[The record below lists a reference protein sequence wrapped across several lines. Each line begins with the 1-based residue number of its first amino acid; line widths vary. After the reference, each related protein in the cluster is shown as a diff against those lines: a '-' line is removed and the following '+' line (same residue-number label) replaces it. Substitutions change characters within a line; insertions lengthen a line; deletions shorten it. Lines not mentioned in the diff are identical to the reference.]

1 MAEKDKKTKSSD
13 VESQLKRM
21 EEEYGLNDKG
31 SYLSKDIVSEWT
43 INPKKAFD
51 VIGEIGKAAAQAF
64 NMFDGDPLK
73 FLDEQATSVQNS
85 FGLTKQRMGEF
96 KNLIADTI
104 PELAKMGIS
113 QDQAL
118 LTTTD
123 AMEAMGTAASIGQEA
138 IVDLAATNKLTG
150 VSVKLLA
157 ENFREVGVSIYD
169 VSDQMKEVVNYAKSV
184 GVSVSGVST
193 KVSGSIKQMNL
204 FNFENGVEGLTK
216 MAVQSQRLGVDMAK
230 TFTLAEK
237 LMSPEKAIEMSSALQ
252 RLGVTSSQLLDPLRA
267 MDLAQNDPEELQN
280 QMVELSKQFTKFNEE
295 TGKMEIMPDGKR
307 RLREIATELG
317 LNANEFAS
325 MSIKAADFDRKLSQL
340 KLPDFASESKETKEL
355 IASMAQI
362 KDGVAT
368 INIKDEKTGEVLLKQ
383 VDQLTPE
390 DIESLKVSQEEKA
403 KSVEELAYD
412 QLTVQQQI
420 NAGVNG
426 IRSAAA
432 LGRATSAPVEKLFKA
447 AMDSQKIVSK
457 EAADRFTTK
466 GVRSDVSSLTQKFED
481 YITKGIAGDE
491 AGQQSAKDQFG
502 KNLVALE
509 EKMITSSQKYFE
521 DVVSKIG
528 QNFKQAYEAP
538 KETKS
543 TVDFNIKSEV
553 KVNGDENTKDL
564 SAESWDRI
572 WNQKLNDP
580 VWLENFKRISGG
592 SNQPSATV
600 GAKIP

>member
-1 MAEKDKKTKSSD
+1 MATSGDT
-13 VESQLKRM
+13 VT
-21 EEEYGLNDKG
+21 NDKG
-31 SYLSKDIVSEWT
+31 SYFPKEVVSEWT
-43 INPKKAFD
+43 INPEQALT
-51 VIGEIGKAAAQAF
+51 VIKEIGAAASQAF
-64 NMFDGDPLK
+64 KMFDGEPLK
-73 FLDEQATSVQNS
+73 FLDEQATAVQNS

-96 KNLIADTI
+96 KNLIADTV

-118 LTTTD
+118 KTTTD

-150 VSVKLLA
+150 VSVKTLA

-184 GVSVSGVST
+184 GVSVSGVAG

-216 MAVQSQRLGVDMAK
+216 MAVQSQRLGVDMSK
-230 TFTLAEK
+230 TFALAEK

-280 QMVELSKQFTKFNEE
+280 QMVELSKQLTKFNEE
-295 TGKMEIMPDGKR
+295 TGKMEIMPGSKR
-307 RLREIATELG
+307 RLREIAKELG
-317 LNANEFAS
+317 MNGEELAS

-412 QLTVQQQI
+412 QLTQLEQI
-420 NAGVNG
+420 NSGINGV
-426 IRSAAA
+426 RSAAA

-457 EAADRFTTK
+457 EAADKFTTK

-491 AGQQSAKDQFG
+491 AGQTVAMQEFG

>member
-1 MAEKDKKTKSSD
+1 MATSGDT
-13 VESQLKRM
+13 VT
-21 EEEYGLNDKG
+21 NDKG

-43 INPKKAFD
+43 INPKQALT
-51 VIGEIGKAAAQAF
+51 VIKEIGAAAQAF

-118 LTTTD
+118 KTTTD

-150 VSVKLLA
+150 VSVKTLA

-184 GVSVSGVST
+184 GVSVSGVAG

-230 TFTLAEK
+230 TFALAED
-237 LMSPEKAIEMSSALQ
+237 LMSPERAINLSSALQ

-295 TGKMEIMPDGKR
+295 TGKMEIMPGSKR

-317 LNANEFAS
+317 MNGEELAS

-412 QLTVQQQI
+412 QLTQLEQI
-420 NAGVNG
+420 NSGINGV
-426 IRSAAA
+426 RSAAA

-491 AGQQSAKDQFG
+491 AGQTVAMQEFG

>member
-1 MAEKDKKTKSSD
+1 MPEEDKKTKSSD
-13 VESQLKRM
+13 VESQLKGM
-21 EEEYGLNDKG
+21 EEKYGLNDKG

-118 LTTTD
+118 STTTE

-150 VSVKLLA
+150 VSVKSLA

-184 GVSVSGVST
+184 GVSVSGVAG

-237 LMSPEKAIEMSSALQ
+237 LMSPESAIEMSSALQ

-295 TGKMEIMPDGKR
+295 TGKMEIMPGGKR
-307 RLREIATELG
+307 RLREIAKELG
-317 LNANEFAS
+317 LNADEFAS

-340 KLPDFASESKETKEL
+340 KLPDFASENKETKEL

-412 QLTVQQQI
+412 QLTQLEQI
-420 NAGVNG
+420 NSGINGV
-426 IRSAAA
+426 RSAAA

-457 EAADRFTTK
+457 EAADKFTTK

-491 AGQQSAKDQFG
+491 AGQKVTMEEFG

-564 SAESWDRI
+564 SVESWDRI

>member
-1 MAEKDKKTKSSD
+1 MATSGDT
-13 VESQLKRM
+13 VT
-21 EEEYGLNDKG
+21 NDKG
-31 SYLSKDIVSEWT
+31 SYFPKEVVSEWT
-43 INPKKAFD
+43 INPKQALT
-51 VIGEIGKAAAQAF
+51 VIKEIGAAASQAF
-64 NMFDGDPLK
+64 KMFDGEPLK
-73 FLDEQATSVQNS
+73 FLDEQATAVQNS

-96 KNLIADTI
+96 KNLIADTV

-118 LTTTD
+118 KTTTE

-184 GVSVSGVST
+184 GVSVSGVAG

-216 MAVQSQRLGVDMAK
+216 MAVQSQRLGVDMSK
-230 TFTLAEK
+230 TFALAEK

-295 TGKMEIMPDGKR
+295 TGKMEIMPGGKR
-307 RLREIATELG
+307 RLREIAKELDLG
-317 LNANEFAS
+317 ADEFAS

-340 KLPDFASESKETKEL
+340 KLPDFASENKETKEL

-412 QLTVQQQI
+412 QLTQLEQI
-420 NAGVNG
+420 NSGINGV
-426 IRSAAA
+426 RSAAA

-491 AGQQSAKDQFG
+491 AGQKVAMEEFG

>member
-1 MAEKDKKTKSSD
+1 
-13 VESQLKRM
+13 
-21 EEEYGLNDKG
+21 
-31 SYLSKDIVSEWT
+31 
-43 INPKKAFD
+43 
-51 VIGEIGKAAAQAF
+51 
-64 NMFDGDPLK
+64 
-73 FLDEQATSVQNS
+73 
-85 FGLTKQRMGEF
+85 
-96 KNLIADTI
+96 
-104 PELAKMGIS
+104 
-113 QDQAL
+113 
-118 LTTTD
+118 
-123 AMEAMGTAASIGQEA
+123 
-138 IVDLAATNKLTG
+138 
-150 VSVKLLA
+150 
-157 ENFREVGVSIYD
+157 
-169 VSDQMKEVVNYAKSV
+169 MKEVVNYAKSV
-184 GVSVSGVST
+184 GVSVSGVAG

-216 MAVQSQRLGVDMAK
+216 MAVQSQRLGVDMSK
-230 TFTLAEK
+230 TFALAEK

-295 TGKMEIMPDGKR
+295 TGKMEIMPGSKR

-317 LNANEFAS
+317 MNGEELAS

-412 QLTVQQQI
+412 QLTQLEQI
-420 NAGVNG
+420 NSGINGV
-426 IRSAAA
+426 RSAAA

-491 AGQQSAKDQFG
+491 AGQKVAMEEFG

>member
-1 MAEKDKKTKSSD
+1 MAENEKPKSSD
-13 VESQLKRM
+13 AESQLKGM
-21 EEEYGLNDKG
+21 QEKYGLDDKG
-31 SYLSKDIVSEWT
+31 SYLSKDIVSEWK
-43 INPKKAFD
+43 INPMGAFD
-51 VIGEIGKAAAQAF
+51 VIGEISKSAAQAF
-64 NMFDGDPLK
+64 NMFDGEPLK
-73 FLDEQATSVQNS
+73 FLDEQANSVQKS

-113 QDQAL
+113 QDEAL
-118 LTTTD
+118 KTTKE
-123 AMEAMGTAASIGQEA
+123 AMDAMGTAASIGQEA
-138 IVDLAATNKLTG
+138 IVDLAATSKITG
-150 VSVKLLA
+150 VEVKDLA
-157 ENFREVGVSIYD
+157 ANFREVGVSIYD
-169 VSDQMKEVVNYAKSV
+169 VSDQMKDVVTYAKSV

-193 KVSGSIKQMNL
+193 KVSGQLKQMNL
-204 FNFENGVEGLTK
+204 FNFENGVGGLTK
-216 MAVQSQRLGVDMAK
+216 MAVQSQRLGVSMDK

-237 LMSPEKAIEMSSALQ
+237 LMSPEAAIDMSAALQ
-252 RLGVTSSQLLDPLRA
+252 RLGVTSSELLDPLRA
-267 MDLAQNDPEELQN
+267 MDLAQNNPEELQN

-295 TGKMEIMPDGKR
+295 TGKMEIMPGGKR

-317 LNANEFAS
+317 YNAEEFAS

-390 DIESLKVSQEEKA
+390 DIESLKISQEEKA
-403 KSVEELAYD
+403 KTVEELAYD
-412 QLTVQQQI
+412 QLTELEQI
-420 NAGVNG
+420 NSGINGV
-426 IRSAAA
+426 RTAAA
-432 LGRATSAPVEKLFKA
+432 LGRATSAPVEKLYQA
-447 AMDSQKIVSK
+447 MMDSQKIVSK
-457 EAADRFTTK
+457 EAGERFTTK
-466 GVRSDVSSLTQKFED
+466 GVRSDVSSLTQQFED
-481 YITKGIAGDE
+481 YITKGIAGDKE
-491 AGQQSAKDQFG
+491 GQQSAKEQFG
-502 KNLVALE
+502 ANLVALE

-521 DVVSKIG
+521 DVVNKIG

-543 TVDFNIKSEV
+543 IVDFNIKSEV

-580 VWLENFKRISGG
+580 VWLENFKRISSG
-592 SNQPSATV
+592 SNQPTATV

>member
-1 MAEKDKKTKSSD
+1 MAENEKPKSSD
-13 VESQLKRM
+13 AESQLKGM
-21 EEEYGLNDKG
+21 QEKYGLDDKG
-31 SYLSKDIVSEWT
+31 SYLSKDIVSEWK
-43 INPKKAFD
+43 INPMGAFD
-51 VIGEIGKAAAQAF
+51 VIGEISKSAAQAF
-64 NMFDGDPLK
+64 NMFDGEPLK
-73 FLDEQATSVQNS
+73 FLDEQANSVQKS

-113 QDQAL
+113 QDEAL
-118 LTTTD
+118 KTTKE
-123 AMEAMGTAASIGQEA
+123 AMDAMGTAASIGQEA
-138 IVDLAATNKLTG
+138 IVDLAATSKLTG
-150 VSVKLLA
+150 VGVKDLA
-157 ENFREVGVSIYD
+157 ANFREVGVSIYD
-169 VSDQMKEVVNYAKSV
+169 VGDQMKDVVTYAKSV
-184 GVSVSGVST
+184 GVSVSGVAG
-193 KVSGSIKQMNL
+193 KVSGQLKQMNL

-216 MAVQSQRLGVDMAK
+216 MAVQSQRLGVSMDK

-237 LMSPEKAIEMSSALQ
+237 LMSPEAAIDMSAALQ
-252 RLGVTSSQLLDPLRA
+252 RLGVTSSELLDPLRA
-267 MDLAQNDPEELQN
+267 MDLAQNNPEELQN

-295 TGKMEIMPDGKR
+295 TGKMEIMPGGKR

-317 LNANEFAS
+317 YNAEEFAS

-390 DIESLKVSQEEKA
+390 DIESLKISQEEKA
-403 KSVEELAYD
+403 KTVEELAYD
-412 QLTVQQQI
+412 QLTELEQI
-420 NAGVNG
+420 NSGINGV
-426 IRSAAA
+426 RTAAA
-432 LGRATSAPVEKLFKA
+432 FGRATSAPVEKLYQA
-447 AMDSQKIVSK
+447 MMDSQKIVSK
-457 EAADRFTTK
+457 EAGERFTTK
-466 GVRSDVSSLTQKFED
+466 GVRSDVSSLTQQFED
-481 YITKGIAGDE
+481 YITKGIAGDKE
-491 AGQQSAKDQFG
+491 GQQSAKEQFG
-502 KNLVALE
+502 ANLVALE

-521 DVVSKIG
+521 DVVNKIG

-543 TVDFNIKSEV
+543 IVDFNIKSEV

-592 SNQPSATV
+592 SNQPTATV

>member
-1 MAEKDKKTKSSD
+1 MTGDTTT
-13 VESQLKRM
+13 
-21 EEEYGLNDKG
+21 DKG
-31 SYLSKDIVSEWT
+31 SYLPKDVVTEWK
-43 INPKKAFD
+43 INPLGALET
-51 VIGEIGKAAAQAF
+51 IGEIGKAASQAF
-64 NMFDGDPLK
+64 NMFDGEPLK

-104 PELAKMGIS
+104 PELTKMGIS
-113 QDQAL
+113 QDEAL
-118 LTTTD
+118 KTTTE
-123 AMEAMGTAASIGQEA
+123 AMSAMGTAASIGQEA
-138 IVDLAATNKLTG
+138 IVDLAATSKITG
-150 VSVKLLA
+150 VQVKNLA
-157 ENFREVGVSIYD
+157 ANFREVGVSIYD
-169 VSDQMKEVVNYAKSV
+169 VSDQMKDVVNYAKSV
-184 GVSVSGVST
+184 GVSVSGVAG
-193 KVSGSIKQMNL
+193 KVSGQLKQMNL
-204 FNFENGVEGLTK
+204 FNFENGVGGLTK
-216 MAVQSQRLGVDMAK
+216 MAVQSERLGVDMAK
-230 TFTLAEK
+230 TFALAEN

-295 TGKMEIMPDGKR
+295 TGKMEIMPGGKR
-307 RLREIATELG
+307 RLREIAKELG
-317 LNANEFAS
+317 LNADEFAS

-368 INIKDEKTGEVLLKQ
+368 INIKDEKTGEVVLKQ

-390 DIESLKVSQEEKA
+390 DIDKLKVSQEESS

-412 QLTVQQQI
+412 QLTELQQI
-420 NAGVNG
+420 NSGINGV
-426 IRSAAA
+426 RASAA

-447 AMDSQKIVSK
+447 MMDSQKIISK
-457 EAADRFTTK
+457 EAGERFTTK
-466 GVRSDVSSLTQKFED
+466 GVRSDVSSLTQQFED
-481 YITKGIAGDE
+481 YITKGISGDKE
-491 AGQQSAKDQFG
+491 GQKMAMDQFG

-509 EKMITSSQKYFE
+509 EKMIVSTQKYFE
-521 DVVSKIG
+521 DVVNKIG
-528 QNFKQAYEAP
+528 QNFKQAYETP

-543 TVDFNIKSEV
+543 VVDFNIKSEV

-580 VWLENFKRISGG
+580 VWLENFKRISSG

>member
-1 MAEKDKKTKSSD
+1 MPEEDKKPKSSD
-13 VESQLKRM
+13 AESQLKGM
-21 EEEYGLNDKG
+21 QEKYGLDDKG

-43 INPKKAFD
+43 INPLKATN
-51 VIGEIGKAAAQAF
+51 VIAEIGKAAAQAF
-64 NMFDGDPLK
+64 NMFDGEPLK

-113 QDQAL
+113 QETAL
-118 LTTTD
+118 KTTTE
-123 AMEAMGTAASIGQEA
+123 AMDAMGTAASIGQEA

-150 VSVKLLA
+150 VSVKDLA
-157 ENFREVGVSIYD
+157 ANFREVGVSIYD
-169 VSDQMKEVVNYAKSV
+169 VGDQMKDVVTYAKSV
-184 GVSVSGVST
+184 GVSVSGVAG
-193 KVSGSIKQMNL
+193 KVSGQLKQMNL

-216 MAVQSQRLGVDMAK
+216 MAVQSQRLGVSMEK
-230 TFTLAEK
+230 TFSLAEK
-237 LMSPEKAIEMSSALQ
+237 LMSPESAIEMSSALQ
-252 RLGVTSSQLLDPLRA
+252 RLGVTSSELLDPLRA
-267 MDLAQNDPEELQN
+267 MDLAQNNPEELQN

-295 TGKMEIMPDGKR
+295 TGKMEIMPGGKR

-317 LNANEFAS
+317 LGADEFAS

-390 DIESLKVSQEEKA
+390 DIESLKISQEEKA
-403 KSVEELAYD
+403 KTVEELAYD
-412 QLTVQQQI
+412 QLTQLEQI
-420 NAGVNG
+420 NSGINGV
-426 IRSAAA
+426 RTAAA
-432 LGRATSAPVEKLFKA
+432 FGRATSAPVEKLYQSI
-447 AMDSQKIVSK
+447 MDSQKIVSK
-457 EAADRFTTK
+457 EAGERFTTK
-466 GVRSDVSSLTQKFED
+466 GVRSDVSSLTQQFED
-481 YITKGIAGDE
+481 YITKGIAGDKE
-491 AGQQSAKDQFG
+491 GQQSAKEQFG
-502 KNLVALE
+502 ANLVALE
-509 EKMITSSQKYFE
+509 EKMITSSQKYFD
-521 DVVSKIG
+521 DVIAKIG

-592 SNQPSATV
+592 SNQPTATV

>member
-1 MAEKDKKTKSSD
+1 MDENEKPKSSD
-13 VESQLKRM
+13 AESQLKGM
-21 EEEYGLNDKG
+21 QEKYGLDDKG
-31 SYLSKDIVSEWT
+31 SYLSKDIVSEWK
-43 INPKKAFD
+43 INPMGAFD

-64 NMFDGDPLK
+64 NMFDGEPLK

-113 QDQAL
+113 QETAL
-118 LTTTD
+118 KTTTE
-123 AMEAMGTAASIGQEA
+123 AMDAMGTAASIGQEA
-138 IVDLAATNKLTG
+138 IVDLAATSKITG
-150 VSVKLLA
+150 VEVKDLA
-157 ENFREVGVSIYD
+157 ANFRDVGVSIYD
-169 VSDQMKEVVNYAKSV
+169 VGDQMKDVVTYAKSV
-184 GVSVSGVST
+184 GVSVSGVAG
-193 KVSGSIKQMNL
+193 KVSGQLKQMNL

-216 MAVQSQRLGVDMAK
+216 MAVQSQRLGVSMDK
-230 TFTLAEK
+230 TFALAEK
-237 LMSPEKAIEMSSALQ
+237 LMSPESAIEMSSALQ
-252 RLGVTSSQLLDPLRA
+252 RLGVTSSELLDPLRA
-267 MDLAQNDPEELQN
+267 MDLAQNNPEELQN

-295 TGKMEIMPDGKR
+295 TGKMEIMPGGKR
-307 RLREIATELG
+307 RLREIANELG
-317 LNANEFAS
+317 LNADEFAS

-403 KSVEELAYD
+403 KTVEELAYD
-412 QLTVQQQI
+412 QLTELEQI
-420 NAGVNG
+420 NSGINGV
-426 IRSAAA
+426 RTAAA
-432 LGRATSAPVEKLFKA
+432 LGRATSAPVEKLYQA
-447 AMDSQKIVSK
+447 MMDSQKIVSK
-457 EAADRFTTK
+457 EAGERFTTK
-466 GVRSDVSSLTQKFED
+466 GVRSDVSSLTQQFED
-481 YITKGIAGDE
+481 YITKGIAGDKE
-491 AGQQSAKDQFG
+491 GQKSAKEQFG
-502 KNLVALE
+502 ANLVALE

-521 DVVSKIG
+521 DVVNKIG

-592 SNQPSATV
+592 LNQPTATV
-600 GAKIP
+600 GVKSP

>member
-1 MAEKDKKTKSSD
+1 MTDDTTT
-13 VESQLKRM
+13 
-21 EEEYGLNDKG
+21 DKG
-31 SYLSKDIVSEWT
+31 SYLPKDVVTEWK
-43 INPKKAFD
+43 INPLGALET
-51 VIGEIGKAAAQAF
+51 IGEIGKAASQAF
-64 NMFDGDPLK
+64 NMFDGEPLK

-104 PELAKMGIS
+104 PELTKMGIS
-113 QDQAL
+113 QDEAL
-118 LTTTD
+118 KTTTE
-123 AMEAMGTAASIGQEA
+123 AMSAMGTAASIGQEA
-138 IVDLAATNKLTG
+138 IVDLAATSKITG
-150 VSVKLLA
+150 VQVKDLA
-157 ENFREVGVSIYD
+157 ANFREVGVSIYD
-169 VSDQMKEVVNYAKSV
+169 VSDQMKDVVNYAKSV
-184 GVSVSGVST
+184 GVSVSGVAG
-193 KVSGSIKQMNL
+193 KVSGQLKQMNL
-204 FNFENGVEGLTK
+204 FNFENGVGGLTK

-230 TFTLAEK
+230 TFALAED
-237 LMSPEKAIEMSSALQ
+237 LMSPERAIEMSSALQ
-252 RLGVTSSQLLDPLRA
+252 RLGVTSSELLDPLRA
-267 MDLAQNDPEELQN
+267 MDLAQNNPEELQN

-295 TGKMEIMPDGKR
+295 TGKMEIMPGGKR
-307 RLREIATELG
+307 RLREIAKELKMD
-317 LNANEFAS
+317 ADEFAS

-368 INIKDEKTGEVLLKQ
+368 INIKDEKTGEVVLKQ

-390 DIESLKVSQEEKA
+390 DIDKLKVSQEESS

-412 QLTVQQQI
+412 QLTELQQI
-420 NAGVNG
+420 NSGINGV
-426 IRSAAA
+426 RASAA

-447 AMDSQKIVSK
+447 MMDSQKIISK
-457 EAADRFTTK
+457 EAGERFTTK
-466 GVRSDVSSLTQKFED
+466 GVRSDVSSLTQQFED
-481 YITKGIAGDE
+481 YITKGISGDKE
-491 AGQQSAKDQFG
+491 GQKMAMDQFG

-509 EKMITSSQKYFE
+509 EKMIVSTQKYFE
-521 DVVSKIG
+521 DVVNKIG
-528 QNFKQAYEAP
+528 QNFKQAYETP

-543 TVDFNIKSEV
+543 VVDFNIKSEV

-580 VWLENFKRISGG
+580 VWLENFKRISSG